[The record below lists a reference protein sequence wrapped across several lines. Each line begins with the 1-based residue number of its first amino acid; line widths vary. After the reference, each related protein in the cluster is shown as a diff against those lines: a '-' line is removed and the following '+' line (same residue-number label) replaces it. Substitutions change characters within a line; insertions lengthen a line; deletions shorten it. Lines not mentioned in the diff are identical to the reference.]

1 MHAREGGGVSTSLS
15 HFHDW
20 IDYNGVAFFNGVTTM
35 GSHIFR
41 DFGCEESLVYRDLKM
56 GRFTVKKLSPYFA
69 LLFNNRFALE
79 VCPSPPPPTRAAR
92 SRFKRSIKEADDVLL
107 KQRSTDGQTKKLI
120 ISHVSNILWCKIL
133 I

>member
-1 MHAREGGGVSTSLS
+1 
-15 HFHDW
+15 
-20 IDYNGVAFFNGVTTM
+20 M

-41 DFGCEESLVYRDLKM
+41 DFGGEKSLVYRDLKT
-56 GRFTVKKLSPYFA
+56 GRFTVKKLSLYFA

-92 SRFKRSIKEADDVLL
+92 SRFKRSIKETDDVLL